1 MSAGSL
7 VGGYAHADDLPKVV
21 TVFPL
26 DGVLL
31 LPRGS
36 LPLNIFEP
44 RYLNMVD
51 DAMAGDRLIGMVQ
64 TRPGGDRERPTLAPV
79 GCVGRITSYSETP
92 DGRYLITLT
101 GVCRFLVGEELPV
114 QTPYRQVRAD
124 FHAFADDLKPAP
136 EDTVYA
142 RRRLL
147 GALRAY
153 LNRRALDVNWDS
165 ASNAPA
171 EALIN
176 SLAMALPFEAAEKQ
190 ALLEADS
197 LADRETTLV
206 ALLEI
211 DAAGGPEGGEPP
223 SWQ

>member
-1 MSAGSL
+1 MSAGVRTPS
-7 VGGYAHADDLPKVV
+7 ARADDLPKVV
-21 TVFPL
+21 PVFPL

-31 LPRGS
+31 LPRGA
-36 LPLNIFEP
+36 LPLNVFEP

-64 TRPGGDRERPTLAPV
+64 TRAGGDRERPALAPV
-79 GCVGRITSYSETP
+79 GCVGRITSFTETH

-101 GVCRFLVGEELPV
+101 GVCRFVVGEELPT

-124 FHAFADDLKPAP
+124 FHAFEDDLRPPP
-136 EDTVYA
+136 EDTPVA
-142 RRRLL
+142 RERLL
-147 GALRAY
+147 AALRAY
-153 LNRRALDVNWDS
+153 LNRRSLDVNWDS
-165 ASNAPA
+165 AKSAPA
-171 EALIN
+171 EALVN

-190 ALLEADS
+190 ALLEAGGLS
-197 LADRETTLV
+197 ERETTLV

-211 DAAGGPEGGEPP
+211 DAAGGPEGDDPP